1 MTAIHPCHN
10 MNVAEHVPNL
20 DSFVNLADNLAG
32 CVIDVKAAPTSR
44 AARLSSLMTT
54 LASLADLAP
63 PPDHWGL
70 ITVARS
76 YDLDLFQALL
86 YHRNVWEMGGYDHH
100 DHTTMFGHRCLA
112 DILGADCFSAQ

>member
-1 MTAIHPCHN
+1 MTEHHPCHN
-10 MNVAEHVPNL
+10 MNVSEHVPDL
-20 DSFVNLADNLAG
+20 ASFVNLAENLEGCVTDVGAQPSSRAGRLSAVMSALAG
-32 CVIDVKAAPTSR
+32 
-44 AARLSSLMTT
+44 
-54 LASLADLAP
+54 LADLTP

-100 DHTTMFGHRCLA
+100 DHSTAFGHRCLA
-112 DILGADCFSAQ
+112 DILGADCFAAQ